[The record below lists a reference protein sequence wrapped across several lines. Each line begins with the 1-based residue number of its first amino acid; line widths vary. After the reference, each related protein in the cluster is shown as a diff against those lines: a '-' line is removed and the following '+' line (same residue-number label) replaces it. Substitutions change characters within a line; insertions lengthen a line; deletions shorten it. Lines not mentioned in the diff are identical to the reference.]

1 MFLLLVAC
9 SQILLYIHKSMM
21 KTTQKYMGKG
31 VLSSLGELGKTG
43 RECCFIRKKLAYWCQ
58 KEGITKETV
67 LHTRRVLIKQMKVV
81 ACGPETREDSG
92 WDWRSLVKVLYQEKE
107 EGQKNFSWWTGAF
120 FSCLLTSATPDT
132 VLCELSSS
140 HWLPPWEVVVPSS
153 PLLRMPSS
161 SPHWPKPSPSRPG
174 RGAPP
179 HQAPWAFSSRS
190 GATWAQRPFAAQPLQ
205 CLANSSLSK
214 ALISFGW
221 GSSNHG
227 GKGPCPQGG

>member
-1 MFLLLVAC
+1 MEFLWQVIAQNKWPWLLL
-9 SQILLYIHKSMM
+9 LLS
-21 KTTQKYMGKG
+21 
-31 VLSSLGELGKTG
+31 LSPSPCIANRPFCLQGLPTAVDKNPSY
-43 RECCFIRKKLAYWCQ
+43 LP
-58 KEGITKETV
+58 GIW
-67 LHTRRVLIKQMKVV
+67 
-81 ACGPETREDSG
+81 G
-92 WDWRSLVKVLYQEKE
+92 
-107 EGQKNFSWWTGAF
+107 
-120 FSCLLTSATPDT
+120 SCLLTSATPDT

-179 HQAPWAFSSRS
+179 HQAPGAVSSRS

>member
-31 VLSSLGELGKTG
+31 VLSSLAELGKTG

-92 WDWRSLVKVLYQEKE
+92 WDWRSPVKVLYQEKE

-120 FSCLLTSATPDT
+120 LIGT
-132 VLCELSSS
+132 
-140 HWLPPWEVVVPSS
+140 
-153 PLLRMPSS
+153 
-161 SPHWPKPSPSRPG
+161 
-174 RGAPP
+174 PP
-179 HQAPWAFSSRS
+179 HDQKYVAWV
-190 GATWAQRPFAAQPLQ
+190 TLCVYLVAQPFPLFATTWTVAHQ
-205 CLANSSLSK
+205 ASLS
-214 ALISFGW
+214 AGFSRQQYWSG
-221 GSSNHG
+221 
-227 GKGPCPQGG
+227 